1 MASLRNEV
9 RRCAEELRDGIAE
22 VVFYKEGRSWNSSV
36 FYLDAKDRIERD
48 DLPELRRI
56 VEIDPRALVVD
67 YYNSAIMEDDGI
79 EWMVSRVRYLYDSQ
93 DEEEG
98 ILAGML
104 QADAEQGDPEVS
116 EKEKSVQRV
125 SDFLKSFG
133 KKTFTEEQAKDA
145 GLSDL
150 DIDCGILAGLIRQN
164 TARSDYHGKIVDI
177 RFMNYQTATLYEDG
191 YEKWRRI
198 G

>member
-9 RRCAEELRDGIAE
+9 RRYAEELRGCIAE
-22 VVFYKEGRSWNSSV
+22 VVFYKEGRSWSGWK
-36 FYLDAKDRIERD
+36 FYLDAHDRIQRD

-67 YYNSAIMEDDGI
+67 YYNSAIFESDGI
-79 EWMVSRVRYLYDSQ
+79 EWMTDRVRYLYESQ
-93 DEEEG
+93 MGEG

-104 QADAEQGDPEVS
+104 QADAEKGDPEIS
-116 EKEKSVQRV
+116 EKEKSVKRV

-177 RFMNYQTATLYEDG
+177 RFLNYQTATVYEDG